1 MHFVR
6 KRKFCEQKLHTM
18 SIKVYKA
25 SAGSGKTYTLV
36 YEYIRYL
43 YEAYLAKSQSTDLS
57 LNLHRSILAVTFTN
71 KATAEMKERII
82 KSLYKL
88 SICEEKK
95 YLSFLRRDIDE
106 LKQTTDERIA
116 QIAMRLLTDI
126 LQDYTQFRVSTI
138 DGFFQQIVRSF
149 ARELNLNNQYKVE
162 LEIDR
167 ILEIAVDNMLT
178 TLGDANK
185 EQLLNWLTEF
195 ASEQVDN
202 DKSWNP
208 RSSILALAKLITTE
222 EYVSQKKNF
231 GFDLKKLN
239 EYKKNLRGIITKYE
253 ADAEDICK
261 QASDFLLTLP
271 ASKEVMFD
279 RRKISF
285 FAYEYLK
292 EKKFV
297 LSKMFS
303 DGALSTEVK
312 DWFKGDYKKDK
323 SLSGF
328 AEKLN
333 EYASRLVAHCLPDGD
348 SSKEYRTAKVV
359 VSYLYILGILN
370 EIDEHAMQVC
380 RENDTLLISSTADFI
395 NKIIDNSDTPFIYEK
410 VGVTTNHFMIDEFQD
425 TSRLQWSN
433 FVPLLRETVDN
444 GNESMIVGDVKQSI
458 YRWRNGDWEILHKD
472 IKEKFPQKGD
482 VVETSLDYNYRSS
495 ANVIDFNNKLYQ
507 VGKKEE
513 KETIKALPYYL
524 DKQLNA
530 QLSLPNVSLEE
541 YFRSVYADAYQHI
554 GNNDKPMGY
563 VRVDFLKDDP
573 DNPEKTWSVQSLDN
587 MVAEMKRL
595 KCYGEMAVLVRE
607 KKEAQKVAARLQAEN
622 IPFYSS
628 EALCV
633 ATNLA
638 VRFIV
643 AVLEYLSQPHES
655 LYRANFASLYRQ
667 LLDGRNVDDRDYTLL
682 SYQEANYTEW
692 EQLLFGSEL
701 VAQKFSQ
708 IKHQS
713 LQEVIQSIVS
723 LFNLNTIN
731 NGLNAPYIQAF
742 IDKVQK
748 FAVDGILD
756 VRALLDYW
764 REFGPKTFISMP
776 SDGDAVKIMTI
787 HTSKGLEFGIVFIPF
802 IDWVFGF
809 EPGKGSIQLAKTDK
823 KTCGNNLFDK
833 KVSIIPINTRASQQ
847 LLGSYFSE
855 EIIQE
860 FLYTCL
866 DVLNVLYV
874 ATTRA
879 SQQLYISCVEPKSQ
893 KEENKTLSNVSVAS
907 LIRQVLLPG
916 VNEDLYEVGFSEYI
930 VEKDDKED
938 KKDKKG
944 NEPEVENVVLKLNSD
959 NQPTKELI
967 AERAQIRFKYAD
979 ESLDSSTLLY
989 GIKMHRLFEL
999 IKTKQDIDSALG
1011 ILLDEGYIVDSEKDQ
1026 LQATIHAI
1034 FDIKGIEA
1042 MFDNRWRVLNE
1053 AEMFD
1058 IEQDKLCRPDRVMID
1073 DDTKQAIVLDY
1084 KFGHIERN
1092 KYKEQVEQYV
1102 KLLTQMGYTTQ
1113 GYILYAKKG
1122 KLVKV

>member
-6 KRKFCEQKLHTM
+6 KRKFCEQKSYTM

-43 YEAYLAKSQSTDLS
+43 YEAYLVKSQSTDLS

-95 YLSFLRRDIDE
+95 YLSFLRRDINE

-433 FVPLLRETVDN
+433 FVPLLRETDDN

-458 YRWRNGDWEILHKD
+458 SRWRNGD
-472 IKEKFPQKGD
+472 
-482 VVETSLDYNYRSS
+482 
-495 ANVIDFNNKLYQ
+495 
-507 VGKKEE
+507 
-513 KETIKALPYYL
+513 
-524 DKQLNA
+524 
-530 QLSLPNVSLEE
+530 
-541 YFRSVYADAYQHI
+541 
-554 GNNDKPMGY
+554 
-563 VRVDFLKDDP
+563 
-573 DNPEKTWSVQSLDN
+573 
-587 MVAEMKRL
+587 
-595 KCYGEMAVLVRE
+595 
-607 KKEAQKVAARLQAEN
+607 
-622 IPFYSS
+622 
-628 EALCV
+628 
-633 ATNLA
+633 
-638 VRFIV
+638 
-643 AVLEYLSQPHES
+643 
-655 LYRANFASLYRQ
+655 
-667 LLDGRNVDDRDYTLL
+667 
-682 SYQEANYTEW
+682 
-692 EQLLFGSEL
+692 
-701 VAQKFSQ
+701 
-708 IKHQS
+708 
-713 LQEVIQSIVS
+713 
-723 LFNLNTIN
+723 
-731 NGLNAPYIQAF
+731 
-742 IDKVQK
+742 
-748 FAVDGILD
+748 
-756 VRALLDYW
+756 
-764 REFGPKTFISMP
+764 
-776 SDGDAVKIMTI
+776 
-787 HTSKGLEFGIVFIPF
+787 
-802 IDWVFGF
+802 
-809 EPGKGSIQLAKTDK
+809 
-823 KTCGNNLFDK
+823 
-833 KVSIIPINTRASQQ
+833 
-847 LLGSYFSE
+847 
-855 EIIQE
+855 
-860 FLYTCL
+860 
-866 DVLNVLYV
+866 
-874 ATTRA
+874 
-879 SQQLYISCVEPKSQ
+879 
-893 KEENKTLSNVSVAS
+893 
-907 LIRQVLLPG
+907 
-916 VNEDLYEVGFSEYI
+916 
-930 VEKDDKED
+930 
-938 KKDKKG
+938 
-944 NEPEVENVVLKLNSD
+944 
-959 NQPTKELI
+959 
-967 AERAQIRFKYAD
+967 
-979 ESLDSSTLLY
+979 
-989 GIKMHRLFEL
+989 
-999 IKTKQDIDSALG
+999 
-1011 ILLDEGYIVDSEKDQ
+1011 
-1026 LQATIHAI
+1026 
-1034 FDIKGIEA
+1034 
-1042 MFDNRWRVLNE
+1042 
-1053 AEMFD
+1053 
-1058 IEQDKLCRPDRVMID
+1058 
-1073 DDTKQAIVLDY
+1073 
-1084 KFGHIERN
+1084 
-1092 KYKEQVEQYV
+1092 
-1102 KLLTQMGYTTQ
+1102 
-1113 GYILYAKKG
+1113 
-1122 KLVKV
+1122 